1 MNRQSIRVVVVLAII
16 SILGIIVT
24 QLFWVNKAFDLK
36 EREFNDRVNI
46 TLRAVAKQI
55 QNVYKDSSELPP
67 IKQLTSNYF
76 VVSMNDTLH
85 PYLLES
91 LLKSEFEKRNLLID
105 FEYGIYDCYN
115 DSIVYG
121 NFVHMNT
128 VGGKLGEKLAESELL
143 LNQEAKPPKWDED
156 GHYFGVYF
164 PEKRGYIAS
173 KMGIWVFSSVIL
185 IFVIIFFGY
194 TMSIILKQRKLSEI
208 KNDFINNMTHEFRTP
223 ISTISVSSEMLLK
236 DEVGNEAERRRMYS
250 KMIHDESLR
259 LKTLVEKVLQMAD
272 INSADIKLNK
282 EEIDLHE
289 VIRRAVENMR
299 VVIEEKNGNVTTNL
313 NANNHMVLADRVHLT
328 NIIYNLLDNAI
339 KYSEKD
345 PNINI
350 STRNEAKGVIIA
362 IQDNGVG
369 MSKEVQ
375 KHVFSKFY
383 RVPTGNVHNVK
394 GFGLGLFYVKT
405 VVEAHRGKI
414 SLHSEEGKG
423 SRFDIYLPPK

>member
-1 MNRQSIRVVVVLAII
+1 MNRQSIRVVVILAII
-16 SILGIIVT
+16 SILGIILT
-24 QLFWVNKAFDLK
+24 QLFWIGRAFDLK

-55 QNVYKDSSELPP
+55 QTVHKDSSDLPP
-67 IKQLTSNYF
+67 VKQLTSNYF

-91 LLKSEFEKRNLLID
+91 LLKSEFEKRNLLIN

-121 NFVHMNT
+121 NYVYMNT
-128 VGGKLGEKLAESELL
+128 NDSLKQSASDKDAIHD
-143 LNQEAKPPKWDED
+143 QEIKPPAWDDD

-164 PEKRGYIAS
+164 PEKRAYIAS
-173 KMGIWVFSSVIL
+173 NMEIWVFSSVIL
-185 IFVIIFFGY
+185 LFVIVFFGY

-223 ISTISVSSEMLLK
+223 ISTISVSSEMLLR
-236 DEVGNEAERRRMYS
+236 DDIGAEPDRRKMYS
-250 KMIHDESLR
+250 KMIYDESLR

-272 INSADIKLNK
+272 INSADLKLNK

-289 VIRRAVENMR
+289 VIKRAVENMR
-299 VVIEEKNGNVTTNL
+299 VVIEEKKGKVVTNL
-313 NANNHMVLADRVHLT
+313 NAENNRVFADRVHLT
-328 NIIYNLLDNAI
+328 NIIYNLLDNAT
-339 KYSEKD
+339 KYCERD
-345 PNINI
+345 PEVVI
-350 STRNEAKGVIIA
+350 STQNDGKGIMLS
-362 IQDNGVG
+362 IQDNGIG
-369 MSKEVQ
+369 MSKEAQ

-383 RVPTGNVHNVK
+383 RVPTGDVHNIK

-405 VVEAHRGKI
+405 VIEAHKGKI
-414 SLHSEEGKG
+414 TLESEPDKG
-423 SRFDIYLPPK
+423 SRFNIYLPLK